1 LLASRI
7 VINKKYELRLM
18 LDPKIIRNDLN
29 LVEDSLKKRSLRA
42 DISSLKKLEEARKGL
57 QSETEKLQASLN
69 KISKEIGNLKAAK
82 ESSKEKEEK
91 ATVITKEIKKKSLKL
106 DSTLEDLHNLG
117 LELPNIP
124 DSDVP
129 VGSSEDDNVEIRS
142 WGNIPEFSFEP
153 KDHIEIGRL
162 VDGIDMESGSRIT
175 GSRFSVLKS
184 DIAGLHRALTQF
196 MLDMHI
202 KDHGYEELY
211 VPYIVSSDSL
221 VGTGQLPKFGEDLF
235 KLEGSDNYFLSPT
248 GEVPISNMLKDQ
260 VINSK
265 ELPIKWVSH
274 TPCFRSEAGS
284 YGKDTK
290 GIMRLHQFE
299 KVELVQVVEGGNSEK
314 ALEELTKHAE
324 AVMKALEIPYRVV
337 SLCTA
342 DLGFSAAKTYDIEA
356 WVPSQARYREISS
369 CSNFRDFQS
378 RRMKARWKNTEKN
391 KNELVHTLNG
401 SGLAVGR
408 TLLAILELNQLENG
422 SVKVP
427 EALRGYF
434 NKKEIPVT

>member
-1 LLASRI
+1 
-7 VINKKYELRLM
+7 M
-18 LDPKIIRNDLN
+18 LDPKIIRNDLH
-29 LVEDSLKKRSLRA
+29 LVEDSLKKRSLKA
-42 DISSLKKLEEARKGL
+42 NLPSLKKLEGVRKGL
-57 QSETEKLQASLN
+57 QSDTEKLQASLN
-69 KISKEIGNLKAAK
+69 KISKEIGNLKEEK
-82 ESSKEKEEK
+82 KSSKEKEEE
-91 ATVITKEIKKKSLKL
+91 ASVITKEIKKKSSKL
-106 DSTLEDLHNLG
+106 DKTLEDLHNLV

-124 DSDVP
+124 DPDVP
-129 VGSSEDDNVEIRS
+129 VGNSEDDNVEIRS
-142 WGNIPEFSFEP
+142 WGKIPEFSFKP
-153 KDHIEIGRL
+153 KNHIEIGQL
-162 VDGIDMESGSRIT
+162 TDGIDMEAGSRIT

-202 KDHGYEELY
+202 KHHGYEELY
-211 VPYIVSSDSL
+211 VPYIVNSDSL
-221 VGTGQLPKFGEDLF
+221 IGTGQLPKFGEELF

-260 VINSK
+260 VIDSK

-299 KVELVQVVEGGNSEK
+299 KVELVQVVEGGDSEN

-356 WVPSQARYREISS
+356 WVPSQAKYREISS

-378 RRMKARWKNTEKN
+378 RRMKARWKNAETN

-408 TLLAILELNQLENG
+408 ALLAILELNQLKDG

-427 EALRGYF
+427 EALRAYF
-434 NKKEIPVT
+434 NKKEISAT